1 MSACLLLPF
10 NSMGFRCAT
19 ALQCAMRGRLA
30 RKNLK
35 CMRREAK
42 DLGRLQQSN
51 EALKEEIEQ
60 LRARAKDDTRR
71 VLEEAGERSVVR
83 T

>member
-1 MSACLLLPF
+1 
-10 NSMGFRCAT
+10 
-19 ALQCAMRGRLA
+19 MRGRLA
-30 RKNLK
+30 RSNMK

-42 DLGRLQQSN
+42 DLGKLQLSN

-71 VLEEAGERSVVR
+71 VLVEAGERSVMVS